1 MLSCCSFGL
10 RRIASLSSRSKTNT
24 HTSGFSISA
33 RIPSA
38 HDPAL
43 EILNGKLCQS
53 TPYVDMLSHRLHGT
67 HSCKAMSVSLF
78 VLVVVVVWAWLFQ
91 GCISTRNPQC
101 LVIAYQ
107 DLTDAAALQRMRGS
121 QQSAVA
127 IVAILRV
134 GPLAASCS
142 CFRYMMP
149 LSCG

>member
-10 RRIASLSSRSKTNT
+10 RRIAALSSRSKTNT

-67 HSCKAMSVSLF
+67 HSCKAMSVPLS

-107 DLTDAAALQRMRGS
+107 DLTDAAALCSGCVALSS
-121 QQSAVA
+121 QQSPSSPFSESAL
-127 IVAILRV
+127 LRH
-134 GPLAASCS
+134 LAAVS
-142 CFRYMMP
+142 
-149 LSCG
+149 GI